1 MAVNPVPIFRPD
13 DRLRDFGWPALR
25 EVESPSIDSDSC
37 LVVCA
42 GFEDRAVHT
51 IGRIQEAGSS
61 KPHVVLIAYLP
72 YSEANRIGRIRELA
86 ARGDFSVT
94 EITYNREEPSG
105 IGDTLRGIVGLY
117 GHVWLDISGMSR
129 LLIVQLIVA
138 LVGAPGPDVGVIYCE
153 ARSYAPTQMQVEKD
167 MDQRGESLT
176 TSYLSSGILEVA
188 SAAELSSVSMGGEA
202 IRLVAFPS
210 FDPIQLAN
218 LIQELQ
224 PTYADIIHGLPDRE
238 ENRWRRGAICKLNS
252 EALREL
258 RDRNDNDT
266 STLDYRETLGVLL
279 DIYVARSMFDRIVI
293 APTGSKMQSVAVGLV
308 RSVLY
313 DIQVVYPTPDVFA
326 TPSEYTTGVRHVY
339 ELEVPGDIVKC
350 CG

>member
-1 MAVNPVPIFRPD
+1 MEVNTLPIVRPD
-13 DRLRDFGWPALR
+13 ERLRAFSWPALR
-25 EVESPSIDSDSC
+25 EVETPSIDKDSC

-51 IGRIQEAGSS
+51 IRRIQEAGISR
-61 KPHVVLIAYLP
+61 PHVVMIAYLP
-72 YSEANRIGRIRELA
+72 YSEANRIEGLREFV
-86 ARGDFSVT
+86 ARGGFRVT
-94 EITYNREEPSG
+94 EITYNRQEPSG
-105 IGDTLRGIVGLY
+105 IGETLRAIVGSY
-117 GHVWLDISGMSR
+117 GHVSLDISGMSR

-138 LVGAPGPDVGVIYCE
+138 LVGASGPDVTVIYCE
-153 ARSYAPTQMQVEKD
+153 ARNYAPTQMQVERD
-167 MDQRGESLT
+167 MEQRGESLT

-188 SAAELSSVSMGGEA
+188 SAAELCSVAMGGEA

-224 PTYADIIHGLPDRE
+224 PTYADIIHGLPVRE
-238 ENRWRRGAICKLNS
+238 EIRWRKGTICELNRG
-252 EALREL
+252 ALREL
-258 RDRNDNDT
+258 RGRNDYDT

-326 TPSEYTTGVRHVY
+326 TPGEYTTGVRQVY
-339 ELEVPGDIVKC
+339 ELDVPSTLDRGA
-350 CG
+350 